1 MTGKCFGEGDDGV
14 VETMHQYL
22 DKRMRISNYS
32 VKNLES
38 KSHVEKSWNLYFMCM
53 GMICENIKF
62 DLIKYIIY
70 VCRYV

>member
-1 MTGKCFGEGDDGV
+1 MTGEGFGEVDDGV

-38 KSHVEKSWNLYFMCM
+38 KSHVEKS
-53 GMICENIKF
+53 
-62 DLIKYIIY
+62 
-70 VCRYV
+70 